1 MRSREKDLS
10 SAATWNESLQDHFP
24 SWEGLKIIVSQCLKW
39 PAVFWV
45 NSPPSGTRKKSRP
58 RLQSQL
64 TSMPPEERKAGCFF
78 TVEMRWSRMTF
89 RFFWGVENIKHSS
102 FLVAMFHSR
111 CKTSGWSFHFL
122 KNRSMIHLGQLPDF
136 PKWVTFLVFFHC
148 PIRFGR
154 QKPCF
159 ILA

>member
-1 MRSREKDLS
+1 MDSFRYCIPPLKMGGFRSSMSKVTSRFLGQQS
-10 SAATWNESLQDHFP
+10 SVWDTKKIEAQVAVATDQHASGRA
-24 SWEGLKIIVSQCLKW
+24 EGGL
-39 PAVFWV
+39 
-45 NSPPSGTRKKSRP
+45 
-58 RLQSQL
+58 
-64 TSMPPEERKAGCFF
+64 FF